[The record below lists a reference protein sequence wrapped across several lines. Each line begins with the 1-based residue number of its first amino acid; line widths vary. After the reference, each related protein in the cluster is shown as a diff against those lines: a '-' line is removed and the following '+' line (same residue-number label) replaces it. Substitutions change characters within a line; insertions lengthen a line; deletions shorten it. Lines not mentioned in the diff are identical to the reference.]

1 MQKFL
6 ARLDRIARINPE
18 NKRAARLERTAF
30 VFLAL
35 MVLFAPHSIAATQTA
50 WILGMLAWT
59 IRLFVKPRPQFV
71 RTPLDVALWAFF
83 GWSIVSSI
91 FSYAPDISF
100 DKLRGVA
107 LFLIFYFVVN
117 VVRTRRAVAFLAVAL
132 VASCMVNVIYTPIE
146 RIIGRGVEIHGTK
159 AESPLKKALLFD
171 GDTLLKANNR
181 KIKTPE
187 ELVAEI
193 ERDET
198 TKVEFYRPDF
208 YFAVNVNRADLLAGA
223 SAAQRLGIE
232 SWKPSRK
239 WRATGFYG
247 HWTTYGEVLQLIASL
262 AFGLLI
268 ALISKENFS
277 PQRRRD
283 AEKEDE
289 KTRDDENQH
298 FANQDKISA
307 SPRPRA
313 AASLFPFLPF
323 SLFPLLLLLSLAGM
337 LFALLLNATRASQA
351 GFLLSAFAIVLLN
364 RNRKLIFAA
373 AAIALPLVVVGAI
386 YLQQSR
392 NVGFIDQQ
400 DESTKYRQT
409 MHRDGLRLWTE
420 SPRHFVFGVGM
431 DSIKR
436 YWQAW
441 DLFDKGNLPL
451 GHFHSTPLQLAVERG
466 LPALLLWFWIL
477 WIYGGAL
484 WRAITNF
491 RFQIPDSRFQ
501 IKNKE
506 DEKSEIENPKS
517 KIWNLKS
524 GIWNLESEIERGILL
539 GCFGGMLGFAASGVV
554 HYNLGDQEVAMIFF
568 LLMGLSFVLCGFVKK
583 PVEN

>member
-1 MQKFL
+1 MQNFL
-6 ARLDRIARINPE
+6 NRLDEIAQVNSE
-18 NKRAARLERTAF
+18 NKGAARLERIAF

-35 MVLFAPHSIAATQTA
+35 MVLSAPHSIAATQTA

-59 IRLFVKPRPQFV
+59 IRLFVKPRPNLT
-71 RTPLDVALWAFF
+71 RTPLDFALWAFF
-83 GWSIVSSI
+83 GWSVVSSI
-91 FSYAPDISF
+91 FSYAPDISL

-117 VVRTRRAVAFLAVAL
+117 VVRTPRAARFLAVAL
-132 VASCMVNVIYTPIE
+132 VASCMVNVLYTPIE
-146 RIIGRGVEIHGTK
+146 RLVGRGVEINGVR

-171 GDTLLKANNR
+171 GDTLLKANDR

-187 ELVAEI
+187 DLVAEI
-193 ERDET
+193 ERSET
-198 TKVEFYRPDF
+198 TKIEFYRPDF
-208 YFAVNVNRADLLAGA
+208 YFAVDVKRADLLDGA

-247 HWTTYGEVLQLIASL
+247 HWTTYGEVLQLVASL
-262 AFGLLI
+262 VFGLLI
-268 ALISKENFS
+268 ALLSKENFS
-277 PQRRRD
+277 TRKRGD

-298 FANQDKISA
+298 FADQDKISA
-307 SPRPRA
+307 SPRLRA

-392 NVGFIDQQ
+392 NVGFVDAQ

-436 YWQAW
+436 HWQTW

-477 WIYGGAL
+477 WIYARTL
-484 WRAITNF
+484 WRAISNYKLRIT
-491 RFQIPDSRFQ
+491 DSK
-501 IKNKE
+501 I
-506 DEKSEIENPKS
+506 EKSEIRNPKS
-517 KIWNLKS
+517 KI
-524 GIWNLESEIERGILL
+524 ERGTLL
-539 GCFGGMLGFAASGVV
+539 GCFGGMLGFAASGFV

-568 LLMGLSFVLCGFVKK
+568 LLMGLSFVLVKLK
-583 PVEN
+583 PSFQAGNARV